1 MNTAILLIS
10 CSDKKGITTTI
21 TNFISKN
28 NGNIEHAD
36 QHIDKQNNTFF
47 MRVEWSLDG
56 FSIDREKI
64 SEEFS
69 SIAEKFD
76 MNWSLY
82 FSDKIPRVAIY
93 VSTSPHC
100 LYDILLKYRQKY
112 LNCLIPL
119 IISYHT
125 DLKSIAEEF
134 GVPFYYFP
142 KSAENKEEVEQKE
155 MELLKREK
163 IELVVLARYM
173 QIFTKRFI
181 DEFPN
186 RIINIHHSFLPAFA
200 GMDPYKQAWKR
211 GVKIIGATSHYV
223 IEELD
228 AGPII
233 EQDTVRIN
241 HRYSLSDLKRDGE
254 DLERLVLSRAV
265 RWHIE
270 RKVLVYENKTFVFY

>member
-82 FSDKIPRVAIY
+82 FTDKIPRVAIY

-134 GVPFYYFP
+134 EVPFYYFP

-270 RKVLVYENKTFVFY
+270 RKVLVYENKTFVFS

>member
-10 CSDKKGITTTI
+10 CPDKKGITTTI

-100 LYDILLKYRQKY
+100 LYDILLKYRQKH

-119 IISYHT
+119 IISNHT

-134 GVPFYYFP
+134 GIPFYYFP